1 MTLPGQ
7 HHALLPALLILLGG
21 CAGDPPD
28 SPNLGR
34 LGLQPQS
41 PTVDI
46 SQYRAPEEAGAYRLQ
61 GNVQAPDRERVIFR
75 YTLPEAPERQLDISL
90 YPLPPG
96 WHDLTQERIVSGHYG
111 QARQAVADRSSRK
124 PGTILRAMQE
134 GLRRQVAGEF
144 TVAEG
149 AFLEEG
155 PDQARLIILQIATLP
170 RVFVRLTAS
179 APEARG
185 QEHLDD
191 ARKVMAAFLEY
202 QRNNPDQAS
211 Q

>member
-1 MTLPGQ
+1 MSLSGRR
-7 HHALLPALLILLGG
+7 HALLPALLVLLGG
-21 CAGDPPD
+21 CAGAPPD
-28 SPNLGR
+28 APNLGR
-34 LGLQPQS
+34 LGLQPES
-41 PTVDI
+41 PEVDI
-46 SQYRAPEEAGAYRLQ
+46 SRYRAPEQAGAFQLQ
-61 GNVQAPDRERVIFR
+61 GHVQAPERDRVIFR

-96 WHDLTQERIVSGHYG
+96 WHDLSQERIVSGHYG

-191 ARKVMAAFLEY
+191 TRKVMAAFLRY
-202 QRNNPDQAS
+202 QQDNPVQAS